1 MSGTLARVKLV
12 NHSPGR
18 PCCAEQLSCFLW
30 RQATAPVNVTVHE
43 HRNAHN
49 ETYFALRLHCK
60 NPERSAYTGNI
71 SVYSI
76 QIAMSDCHLDF
87 IKKNCPIVVFHES
100 EQFFPC
106 SVEHLLK
113 DSTLIRRKRGDV
125 TGTNDFH
132 VGDAT
137 PQELATYLDD
147 DQFESYLEIF
157 PAQYGGHVPVNGA
170 VSAPVYVAFVEIDDV
185 FVDVYYTFLYA
196 YQGSQTFRCT
206 PPIAKHFNC
215 IAHEY
220 GRHQGDIEHFIVRTD
235 PSFSAVLS
243 VAYEA
248 HGELAWYF
256 PGTEH
261 L

>member
-1 MSGTLARVKLV
+1 MALIERRSDFVK
-12 NHSPGR
+12 
-18 PCCAEQLSCFLW
+18 Q
-30 RQATAPVNVTVHE
+30 
-43 HRNAHN
+43 
-49 ETYFALRLHCK
+49 
-60 NPERSAYTGNI
+60 
-71 SVYSI
+71 
-76 QIAMSDCHLDF
+76 
-87 IKKNCPIVVFHES
+87 NCPTVIFHES

-106 SVEHLLK
+106 SVDYLLK
-113 DSTLIRRKRGDV
+113 DSTLIRRRRGDAD
-125 TGTNDFH
+125 GTNDFH

-147 DQFESYLEIF
+147 DEYENFLEIF
-157 PAQYGGHVPVNGA
+157 PTQYAGHAPVDGV
-170 VSAPVYVAFVEIDDV
+170 VSAPVYVAVVEVEGLFI
-185 FVDVYYTFLYA
+185 DVYYTFLYA

-215 IAHEY
+215 ITHEY

-256 PGTEH
+256 PGNSAAFLVHLPKLLHQHETAQCAAGDYPVQDGHPLVYASLLNHANYFMEQQTRMPGYTEERGRPVRQQWFVTH
-261 L
+261 EVKATDT